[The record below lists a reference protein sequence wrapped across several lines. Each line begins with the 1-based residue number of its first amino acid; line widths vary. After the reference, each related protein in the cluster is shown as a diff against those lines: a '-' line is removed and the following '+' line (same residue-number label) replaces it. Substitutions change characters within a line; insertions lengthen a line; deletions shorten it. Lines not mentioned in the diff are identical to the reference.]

1 MQFLKENS
9 PMIDRGGGQCP
20 VSSVQ
25 CSIMGGATKQEDMRC
40 PVPLSSALPSK
51 RTWGVQ
57 CSTKQEDKNTLYTR
71 ARELLTQRIKQGVV
85 VN

>member
-1 MQFLKENS
+1 MPFFKEQ
-9 PMIDRGGGQCP
+9 PLWPKKGCP

-25 CSIMGGATKQEDMRC
+25 CSIMGGATKQEDMKC

-57 CSTKQEDKNTLYTR
+57 CSTKQEDKNSIYH
-71 ARELLTQRIKQGVV
+71 ARERAIDTANKTGCSC
-85 VN
+85 